1 MFKYF
6 HRKYSLGVRTINLV
20 YRRSTHALADYAIFT
35 ALCFHVSTA
44 FSAGA
49 IAWMIRPTL
58 WQL

>member
-35 ALCFHVSTA
+35 ALVFM
-44 FSAGA
+44 FP